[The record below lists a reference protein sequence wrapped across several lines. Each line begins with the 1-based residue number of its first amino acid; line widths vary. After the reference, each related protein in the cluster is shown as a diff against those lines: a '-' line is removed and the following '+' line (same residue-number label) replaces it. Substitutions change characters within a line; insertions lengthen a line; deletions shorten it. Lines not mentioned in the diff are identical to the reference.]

1 MIMRIEIEIKNKY
14 RDQIKL
20 QKNILKSQ
28 DSMSKTQKKQD
39 TIKISIRQS
48 RHKTQTT
55 NDDKADKHDDNFE

>member
-39 TIKISIRQS
+39 TIKISISQS